1 MKKLFVLLTML
12 LTAACSSTNLSDIK
26 TAIIVRNSPVY
37 KIEGT
42 PIYLVILDS
51 CEYYYAGFS
60 NGLTHK
66 GNCKF
71 CKQRKDKENE
81 SLNNEDEYDFTIK
94 SRR

>member
-1 MKKLFVLLTML
+1 MKKLFILLTIL
-12 LTAACSSTNLSDIK
+12 LTAACSSTNSSSTK
-26 TAIIVRNSPVY
+26 IISIPNNSPVY
-37 KIEGT
+37 KIKGT
-42 PIYLVILDS
+42 PIYLVVLDS
-51 CEYYYAGFS
+51 CEYYYAGFG